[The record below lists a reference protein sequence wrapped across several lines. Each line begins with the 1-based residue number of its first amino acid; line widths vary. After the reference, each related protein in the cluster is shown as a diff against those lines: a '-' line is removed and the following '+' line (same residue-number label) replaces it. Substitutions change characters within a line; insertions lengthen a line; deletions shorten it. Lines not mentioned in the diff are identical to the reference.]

1 MKSRM
6 NYDLVVIGSGAAGHH
21 GAIQG
26 AKLGKRV
33 AVIERGSW
41 LGGATINT
49 GMIPSKTVREAVL
62 RPTNHGENLVDRI
75 ERVAVNESTV
85 YANQFRRNAVD
96 VLTGEASFV
105 SPNLIRVKNGTKTRS
120 LKRIAF

>member
-1 MKSRM
+1 MNSRVH
-6 NYDLVVIGSGAAGHH
+6 YDLVVIGSGAAGHH

-49 GMIPSKTVREAVL
+49 GTIPSKTVRKPCYGPPITARTSSIGLNGWLPTSLLFTQISFAVM
-62 RPTNHGENLVDRI
+62 RWMC
-75 ERVAVNESTV
+75 
-85 YANQFRRNAVD
+85 
-96 VLTGEASFV
+96 
-105 SPNLIRVKNGTKTRS
+105 
-120 LKRIAF
+120 